1 MPRGRSLRL
10 WQGTPAQDTGTVS
23 AWPGAR
29 AGATAPFTAGT
40 AQGQGSKLQPRG
52 QAELMVRVPRH

>member
-10 WQGTPAQDTGTVS
+10 WQDTPAQDTGTVS

-40 AQGQGSKLQPRG
+40 AQGPSRDDGEGPSPLT
-52 QAELMVRVPRH
+52 MH